1 MHCSENDRFLKL
13 YYSGVEES
21 GIHSNW
27 VFTNWFESI
36 RTWVI
41 EPRTILGWKNQE
53 RRNSF
58 KLFTNWSLSK
68 RTSKIIPALII
79 RPQIYTVVRWSS
91 FTEAIVPFG
100 CVWNRSSGTCKN
112 IGAFPLFIVDAYPVG
127 ITNTYTRR
135 VSRVLKYTKKVFA
148 VFDNIFRRLLDEEIA
163 IKNFNSYDDFLSYLP
178 VWLHFFCHAL
188 VCPQKTLWKSNFVH
202 TFRHENRWKMK
213 NAA

>member
-1 MHCSENDRFLKL
+1 MKFIFLENKPWLMFVIMVALFWKWSVSKALLFWGGRIRNQ
-13 YYSGVEES
+13 ET
-21 GIHSNW
+21 HSNW

-127 ITNTYTRR
+127 ITNTYT
-135 VSRVLKYTKKVFA
+135 YTEGFQS
-148 VFDNIFRRLLDEEIA
+148 IEIHQKSLCS
-163 IKNFNSYDDFLSYLP
+163 I
-178 VWLHFFCHAL
+178 WQHF
-188 VCPQKTLWKSNFVH
+188 
-202 TFRHENRWKMK
+202 
-213 NAA
+213 